1 MMDRERFP
9 IDPWRL
15 VETRFSDKDLG
26 VTETIFASGNGYLGM
41 RADYPEGSA
50 AHEQGT
56 FVNGFHE
63 TWPIQ
68 HAENAYGFA
77 EVGQTIVNV
86 PDAKVMRVYVDDEP
100 MSIDL
105 ADMAEYERS
114 LDFRDATQRRRIRWV
129 TATGK
134 QVLLESNRLISFEDR
149 HLAVMQMKVTV
160 LNADAPVVVNCQV
173 INRQDG
179 EDEYGGRPRAAQA
192 DLIADP
198 RKAEKITQRV
208 LIPQEHWQAN
218 ARSTLSYRAASSGM
232 TLAVIADHLVETEN
246 EYESRGLIEPDI
258 ARNVF
263 RVDAKAGVPV
273 TVTKFVTYHSSRG
286 VPAGELID
294 RGRRTLDRAM
304 SEGVDAHFDRQRA
317 WLDDFWARSDVRVAG
332 NDGMQQAIRWCLL
345 QIAMAAA
352 RADGWGVP
360 AKGMTGSGY
369 SGHYFWDTEVYV
381 MPFLD
386 YTSPRWA
393 RNALRARSN
402 MLPAARRRATQL
414 SEAGALIPWRT
425 INGEEASAYYAAGTA
440 QFHINAD
447 VAYALVKYVRATGDE
462 QFMAE
467 QGVDIL
473 VETARLWATLGFW
486 RHGRFHI
493 HGVTGPDEY
502 TTVVNDNLFTNVMAR
517 FNLRAAAHVVRQ
529 LEQRAPDK
537 HRAMLERLAVRPEEA
552 DSWEELGNA
561 MFIPYSEEAGIHPQ
575 DALFLERELWDLE
588 NTPDSQR
595 PLLLHFHPLVIYRFQ
610 VLKQADVVLAEFLQ
624 GDWFSPEEK
633 LADFEYYD
641 PLTTGDSTLSG
652 VAQAVMAA
660 EVGYQDLALE
670 YFEHS
675 LFVDLAD
682 LHHNAADGVHVA
694 AAGGVWMALVNG
706 FGGMRDF
713 GGKLS
718 FDPRL
723 PASWPELSF
732 PLTWHGTQL
741 DVTLTKDEL
750 SVTSGDGVDVAFSV
764 RGEEFLVRP
773 GERVVVPLADQGPV
787 RLGKPT
793 LRRGDDE
800 TYPRATVPPT
810 PEEVDQIPETG
821 ELGE

>member
-26 VTETIFASGNGYLGM
+26 STETIFASGNGYFGM
-41 RADYPEGSA
+41 RADYPEGNA

-77 EVGQTIVNV
+77 EVGQTMVNV

-160 LNADAPVVVNCQV
+160 LNADAPVVVNCQI

-179 EDEYGGRPRAAQA
+179 EDEYGGRPKAARAEG
-192 DLIADP
+192 LADP
-198 RKAEKITQRV
+198 RKAEKIDERV

-218 ARSTLSYRAASSGM
+218 TRSTLSYRTASSGM
-232 TLAVIADHLVETEN
+232 TLAVIADHLVETDN
-246 EYESRGLIEPDI
+246 DFESLGLIEPDI

-263 RVDAKAGVPV
+263 RIDAKAGVPV

-286 VPAGELID
+286 VPPAELID
-294 RGRRTLDRAM
+294 RGRRTLDRAL
-304 SEGVDAHFDRQRA
+304 SEGVDAHFARQRA
-317 WLDDFWARSDVRVAG
+317 WLDAFWARSDVRVPG

-345 QIAMAAA
+345 QIAMASA

-369 SGHYFWDTEVYV
+369 SGHYFWDTEIYV
-381 MPFLD
+381 LPFLD

-393 RNALRARSN
+393 RNALRARST
-402 MLPAARRRATQL
+402 MLPAARRRASQL

-462 QFMAE
+462 EFMAE

-473 VETARLWATLGFW
+473 VETARLWTTLGFW
-486 RHGRFHI
+486 RNGEFHI

-529 LEQRAPDK
+529 MEHRAPDTY
-537 HRAMLERLAVRPEEA
+537 RAMIDRLGLRPGEV
-552 DSWEELGNA
+552 DSWEVFGDR

-588 NTPDSQR
+588 NTPASQR

-624 GDWFSPEEK
+624 SDWFSSEEK

-706 FGGMRDF
+706 FGGMRDS
-713 GGKLS
+713 GGQLS

-723 PASWPELSF
+723 PESWPALSF

-741 DVTLTKDEL
+741 DVSLTRDEL
-750 SVTSGDGVDVAFSV
+750 AVTAGDGESVAFSV
-764 RGEEFLVRP
+764 RGEEFIVHP

-787 RLGKPT
+787 RPGKPA
-793 LRRGDDE
+793 LRRGGDE
-800 TYPRATVPPT
+800 MYPRATVPPT
-810 PEEVDQIPETG
+810 PDEADLIPELG
-821 ELGE
+821 ELGQ